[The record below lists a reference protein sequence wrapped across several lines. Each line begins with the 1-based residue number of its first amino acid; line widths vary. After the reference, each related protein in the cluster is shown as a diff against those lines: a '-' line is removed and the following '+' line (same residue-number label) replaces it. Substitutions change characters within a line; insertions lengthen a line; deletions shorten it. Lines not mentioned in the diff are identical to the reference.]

1 MHTKSARLM
10 TGGILGALALA
21 CATAPP
27 AAATY
32 EGNNGRIA
40 FGAFFASNRQ
50 ADIWSIRPGEDE
62 LHQLTNAPGHDICPA
77 YSADGKQI
85 AFCSDRTGA
94 YEIWVMDANG
104 KHERQVTQLGTYAVF
119 PDFSPDG
126 RRLAFSARSAG
137 ESNTDLWLVPT
148 AGGAPTQLT
157 NTPDSL
163 EENPVW
169 SPDGTSILFVRIA
182 GDFSGGQLWT
192 MDVASGQQTQLT
204 FDPTF
209 KDQTP
214 DWSPD
219 GTRIAYARRR
229 RHLDHERRRHR
240 SGQPDRQ
247 PRRRVR
253 HRVLTRRHP
262 DRLRRDRWPRARGAA
277 LRPDHPH
284 RRLRPPRRGPH
295 SGTAPSRPRLAAPGQ
310 RPIEAGSAPQK
321 VVARATPVPPAIS
334 HHHDAADGGVQ
345 VSLSADGCGSADR
358 DTCTGS

>member
-40 FGAFFASNRQ
+40 FGAFFDSNRQ
-50 ADIWSIRPGEDE
+50 ADIWSIRPGEDD

-104 KHERQVTQLGTYAVF
+104 KQERQVTQLGTYAVF

-148 AGGAPTQLT
+148 ASGTPTKLT

-219 GTRIAYARRR
+219 GTRIAYGADDDIWIMNADGTDQVN
-229 RHLDHERRRHR
+229 LTG
-240 SGQPDRQ
+240 SPD
-247 PRRRVR
+247 VEY
-253 HRVLTRRHP
+253 
-262 DRLRRDRWPRARGAA
+262 
-277 LRPDHPH
+277 
-284 RRLRPPRRGPH
+284 
-295 SGTAPSRPRLAAPGQ
+295 GTAFSPDGTQIAFAGTGGPVPAGQRYVQTIRTDGSDRRIVAPTPGMRQAAPGWQ
-310 RPIEAGSAPQK
+310 PLGSG
-321 VVARATPVPPAIS
+321 R
-334 HHHDAADGGVQ
+334 
-345 VSLSADGCGSADR
+345 
-358 DTCTGS
+358 